1 MAVDLAVMYII
12 ATSSDTGSTA
22 LPVVVSQYGGSRMS
36 SPLSP
41 SHPSLAYFHKATT
54 ILFSAVIETDR
65 SKHCW
70 SIVAKNNHI

>member
-12 ATSSDTGSTA
+12 ATSSATGSTA
-22 LPVVVSQYGGSRMS
+22 LPVVVSQYGGSRM

-70 SIVAKNNHI
+70 SIVATNNHI